1 LALGGGTWLFNIK
14 EVGLEETFWS
24 FKTLLTYFD
33 DASIWESITLDKDSS
48 IFSEFIIE
56 FEVVADIA

>member
-1 LALGGGTWLFNIK
+1 LWDGTWLFNIK
-14 EVGLEETFWS
+14 EVGLEKTFRC

-33 DASIWESITLDKDSS
+33 YSSVWESITLDKDSS

-56 FEVVADIA
+56 FEVVADIT